1 MPFKAAGDLIYVI
14 GETHEELG
22 ASAYYRWLAEAQGR
36 PEACGG
42 VVPQVNGEQ
51 ALALYR
57 TMNQAT
63 AQGLL
68 QSATSPS
75 KGGLALA
82 LALATI
88 GSENGAQIDLSV
100 VSLDATVAL
109 FFSSQI
115 VALSSLLNREDQA
128 ALETLF
134 EGLPLQLIGEV
145 VDGDALTLT
154 GLATLEREAMRT
166 AFKAT
171 LQGV

>member
-1 MPFKAAGDLIYVI
+1 M
-14 GETHEELG
+14 
-22 ASAYYRWLAEAQGR
+22 Q
-36 PEACGG
+36 
-42 VVPQVNGEQ
+42 GEQ

-68 QSATSPS
+68 QSATATEQRRVGAGIS
-75 KGGLALA
+75 LQ
-82 LALATI
+82 TI
-88 GSENGAQIDLSV
+88 GSEHGAQIDLSG
-100 VSLDATVAL
+100 VSSDATIAL
-109 FFSSQI
+109 FSESNSRFVIS
-115 VALSSLLNREDQA
+115 VKPEDQA